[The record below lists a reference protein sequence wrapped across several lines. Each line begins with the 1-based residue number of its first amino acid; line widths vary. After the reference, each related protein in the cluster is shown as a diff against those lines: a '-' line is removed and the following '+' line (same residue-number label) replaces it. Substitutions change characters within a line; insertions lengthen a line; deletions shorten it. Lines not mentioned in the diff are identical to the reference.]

1 MTFSNSNQVVY
12 PRTFA
17 EIGIN
22 HGWVTEHQSCIQNSM
37 ITGDTILTA
46 SKTQP
51 YPDKIDTY
59 RNGKSIY
66 GDIKSGTEMV
76 KMPLKGTLGEGLI
89 LMESNLHTPIMRSML
104 INSIGHEIK
113 L

>member
-1 MTFSNSNQVVY
+1 
-12 PRTFA
+12 
-17 EIGIN
+17 
-22 HGWVTEHQSCIQNSM
+22 M